1 MPCSDKCSDS
11 LFVFFG
17 LVFFGGFFF
26 VAWIEILKE
35 TSFSPGIVCFFD
47 VQNKKNDSFARV
59 LDTKEV
65 PLTRVNQIEKRCES
79 CINNKWSF
87 RDNEKTRRIEVN
99 W

>member
-1 MPCSDKCSDS
+1 M
-11 LFVFFG
+11 
-17 LVFFGGFFF
+17 
-26 VAWIEILKE
+26 KE

-65 PLTRVNQIEKRCES
+65 ALTRVNQIEKRCES

-99 W
+99 WDDDGDDDDNDDDDDDNDY